1 MATKKE
7 LQKKHAKRRFQTRV
21 GISLT
26 QELHNLLVRKI
37 QKGGTEAVKVE
48 KQSNRVSVWDVNVK
62 GCFPDNPELEELRV
76 VYDSNTK
83 NIVTTLYKDGPVI

>member
-7 LQKKHAKRRFQTRV
+7 LQKKHAKKRFQTRY

-26 QELHNLLVRKI
+26 PELHKLLVRKI
-37 QKGGTEAVKVE
+37 QKGEAVKVE
-48 KQSNRVSVWDVNVK
+48 KQSNRVSIWDIDVSN
-62 GCFPDNPELEELRV
+62 CLPDSPEVEELRV

-83 NIVTTLYKDGPVI
+83 NIVTILYKDGALI